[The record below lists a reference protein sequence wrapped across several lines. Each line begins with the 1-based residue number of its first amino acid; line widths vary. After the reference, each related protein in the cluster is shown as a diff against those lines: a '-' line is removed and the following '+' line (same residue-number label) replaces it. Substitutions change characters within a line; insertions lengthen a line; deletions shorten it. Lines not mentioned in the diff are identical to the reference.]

1 MAGAAPPFGRFER
14 ALASR
19 YLRSRR
25 AQGGGAALISIIS
38 VLAIAAAVFVLIT
51 TMSIMNG
58 FREQLLSRILG
69 VKGHVYVQ
77 LENQPADDI
86 PRLIALAKGAPGVL
100 HVTPLV
106 EGQALAT
113 ANGQAMGALVRGVSA
128 EDIRALTIVDRSL
141 QPGALARYGTD
152 SEGFTHILIGYRLA
166 EALGVDR
173 DNPVSLISPQGSVTP
188 FGLTPRRKVYDIAS
202 TFKID
207 MYEFDSALIYM
218 PLDEAELFFSR
229 SHPDKLELRV
239 ANPDDTDAVMRA
251 LRARMPADV
260 FIYDWRAENQAIADA
275 LVVERNMMALIL
287 GLIVLIAALNIISAL
302 VMLVKNKSRD
312 IAILRTMGATQNAVM
327 RIFMMSGATLG
338 ALGTGVG
345 LALGTLFCLYIGPI
359 QDMVS
364 MVFGIDVFHAEVYSF
379 RHIPAKVHWNEVAI
393 VGAWAFAMSIL
404 VTLPP
409 SIRASRLD
417 PVEALRYE

>member
-1 MAGAAPPFGRFER
+1 
-14 ALASR
+14 
-19 YLRSRR
+19 
-25 AQGGGAALISIIS
+25 
-38 VLAIAAAVFVLIT
+38 
-51 TMSIMNG
+51 
-58 FREQLLSRILG
+58 
-69 VKGHVYVQ
+69 
-77 LENQPADDI
+77 
-86 PRLIALAKGAPGVL
+86 
-100 HVTPLV
+100 
-106 EGQALAT
+106 
-113 ANGQAMGALVRGVSA
+113 
-128 EDIRALTIVDRSL
+128 
-141 QPGALARYGTD
+141 
-152 SEGFTHILIGYRLA
+152 
-166 EALGVDR
+166 
-173 DNPVSLISPQGSVTP
+173 
-188 FGLTPRRKVYDIAS
+188 
-202 TFKID
+202 